1 MGVKNLKG
9 KTGPKVGVS
18 ALAPEKLIEELRT
31 YQIELEMQNESLLL
45 ARETAQQQQTKY
57 KNLYEFAPIGY
68 LTLGKKEEIVEANHT
83 AANLLGLE
91 KSQILQRQFTD
102 FVDPESQDTLYFFLA
117 RLRKSDASDS
127 CELKLLKRAET
138 PFFAHIESMM
148 SCENENNCD
157 EIRISFS
164 DIHKSKMNAIALK
177 ESADRN
183 EMLLNLL
190 PQPAILVDKDRKV
203 IAANQMA
210 KKNGFAVGKLCRTKP
225 KKRKKVVSGSQKD
238 FSNICCQV
246 DYIPSLQRLSTVIED
261 SNDAVSLI
269 DLHGNIKAWNRM
281 AEEMYGYLAADA
293 MQMSIFD
300 LVPASLKKQTSR
312 LLKDVGAGVL
322 IRPFETQRIARDGT
336 VLDIRIKVT
345 RMIEDG
351 KIIAIAATERDLTTH
366 NRLFASFKD
375 LPRRIIMAQENEKS
389 RISQIL
395 HSEFGQALIALK
407 LFTVISSSNLDKKND
422 LMRTV
427 LDKIRNNLDTIIND
441 TRNLAHELS
450 PPGLKYA
457 GLVPAIKGL
466 IDSATSKEKLQI
478 RFFHRNM
485 GQACFKE
492 KDIIIYRILQEAIQN
507 ILKHSQATR
516 ARVSAVLS
524 KTNFVLEISDNGK
537 GFDSTAKSSSPGL
550 GLALMSQQA
559 LLIRGRLS
567 IESHAGKG
575 TLLKITVPIKEKK

>member
-1 MGVKNLKG
+1 
-9 KTGPKVGVS
+9 
-18 ALAPEKLIEELRT
+18 
-31 YQIELEMQNESLLL
+31 
-45 ARETAQQQQTKY
+45 
-57 KNLYEFAPIGY
+57 
-68 LTLGKKEEIVEANHT
+68 
-83 AANLLGLE
+83 
-91 KSQILQRQFTD
+91 
-102 FVDPESQDTLYFFLA
+102 
-117 RLRKSDASDS
+117 
-127 CELKLLKRAET
+127 
-138 PFFAHIESMM
+138 
-148 SCENENNCD
+148 
-157 EIRISFS
+157 
-164 DIHKSKMNAIALK
+164 
-177 ESADRN
+177 
-183 EMLLNLL
+183 
-190 PQPAILVDKDRKV
+190 
-203 IAANQMA
+203 
-210 KKNGFAVGKLCRTKP
+210 
-225 KKRKKVVSGSQKD
+225 
-238 FSNICCQV
+238 
-246 DYIPSLQRLSTVIED
+246 
-261 SNDAVSLI
+261 
-269 DLHGNIKAWNRM
+269 
-281 AEEMYGYLAADA
+281 
-293 MQMSIFD
+293 
-300 LVPASLKKQTSR
+300 
-312 LLKDVGAGVL
+312 
-322 IRPFETQRIARDGT
+322 
-336 VLDIRIKVT
+336 
-345 RMIEDG
+345 MIENG

-485 GQACFKE
+485 DQACFKE

-524 KTNFVLEISDNGK
+524 KTNFILEISDNGK
-537 GFDSTAKSSSPGL
+537 GFDSTVKSSSQGL